1 MSLIPRLPLF
11 AATFTLL
18 SLALALVFLSGHPV
32 PAAQAQTATPTTPT
46 TVDYDSNDDRL
57 IEISNLAQLNSI
69 RWDLNGDGVVAA
81 GDQAIYSAAFP
92 NAATGMGCPDG
103 NDADANPDPC
113 LGYELKADLT
123 FDSNGDGSVTAAD
136 SAGLYWNNGAGWT
149 PIGDARRYTYT
160 GQFHGRGKTIS
171 HLFINNSSALYVG
184 LFGAVGSGGRI
195 TGVGLT
201 EVSIASSRPAVAGS
215 LVGSNAGSVTAS
227 YATGTVSINVGGV
240 TNANSIA
247 GGLTGHNTS
256 TGAAQASF
264 ANVAV
269 SATHNSASA
278 IIGGLTGQND
288 GNIRASYATGA
299 VAVTGNTRFTK
310 AGGLAGNN
318 GGTITASYARGRV
331 TAAGSGAAA
340 GGLVGG
346 NLRNGRVVASYWD
359 TTTSGQTGSA
369 GGTGQTS
376 RALQGPKGYTG
387 IYAHWNLNLDGAA
400 GGDSPW
406 HFGGDYQYPIL
417 AYGRLSAAPQRD
429 YDSDNDR
436 LLEVNNLAQLNAIR
450 WDLNTDG
457 VVAAADQANYTAAF
471 PGAVAG
477 MGCALGTTAAACVGY
492 ELMSDLDFDTDGDG
506 DVDAADSGGLYW
518 NGGWGW
524 RPIGFATNGLYIGNF
539 TGTFQGNGKTIAN
552 LHIDQHPS
560 AEVIDNYGLFG
571 YVGATGVI
579 DGVKLRD
586 VNIRIQ
592 LGGQVGP
599 LAGASSGTIRGS
611 SATGRINSDGPFG
624 ESVGGLVGQNFGSI
638 TSSYAR
644 TEIAGNL
651 HYGGGLVGRNGK
663 DPYAETYGSIVAS
676 YSGGANITIYNS
688 TSNGNNAYVGG
699 LVGSNNGTITASYS
713 RSPVK
718 ATGNGALVGG
728 LVGSNYRE
736 PSTNQGIVTA
746 SYALGPVE
754 ATGTTP
760 SVGGLVG
767 SNGGPITASYS
778 RSPVKAAGIS
788 ASAGGLAGYNTGPIT
803 ASYSRSPV
811 KATGN
816 NAVVGGLVG
825 WNRRLTR
832 SNTTYPG
839 IITASYAIGPVVATG
854 TNPLVGGLVG
864 KNGQVDSSGQEI
876 ANSKGTAVDSY
887 WDIAVSGQ
895 SSSALGTGVRGLA
908 MAWHPNYIYPGLFA
922 NWNLNLDGV
931 AGKDDPWHFGHG
943 LYPMLKY
950 GGHQVRD
957 QLHLR
962 IGDPAVG
969 QTAPT
974 HWFPIQS
981 QSGLTKVNG
990 QGYVWERSDDGVTGW
1005 TIVRSRQDGIGI
1017 NRFGN
1022 GSSRLLIEPYEAN
1035 KRFRVGRLS
1044 GEGVWVSGI
1053 VSTPANPWSG
1063 PTATLTFASGHTAP
1077 RVGQAIAISGSDA
1090 VRWIRCDDTSDNGC
1104 EVLVAAATGY
1114 TPVAADQG
1122 KYLYA
1127 YRYYDN
1133 SSGVKT
1139 MGKTGYIGPVA
1150 AASSSS

>member
-1 MSLIPRLPLF
+1 MSLLPRLPLF
-11 AATFTLL
+11 AATLTLL
-18 SLALALVFLSGHPV
+18 SLALALVFLSGQPA
-32 PAAQAQTATPTTPT
+32 PAARAQTTTT
-46 TVDYDSNDDRL
+46 ATVDYDSNDDRL
-57 IEISNLAQLNSI
+57 IEISNLAQLNAI
-69 RWDLNGDGVVAA
+69 RWDLNGDGAVAA
-81 GDQAIYSAAFP
+81 ADQANYTAAFP

-103 NDADANPDPC
+103 SDADANPDPC

-123 FDSNGDGSVTAAD
+123 FDTNGDGSITAAD

-201 EVSIASSRPAVAGS
+201 EVSLSSSRPAVAGS
-215 LVGSNAGSVTAS
+215 LVGSNAGTVTAS
-227 YATGTVSINVGGV
+227 YAAGTVAINVGGV

-247 GGLTGHNTS
+247 GGLTGHNTL

-264 ANVAV
+264 ADVAV
-269 SATHNSASA
+269 SATHSRASA

-299 VAVTGNTRFTK
+299 VSVTGNTRFTK

-331 TAAGSGAAA
+331 SAAGNGAAA

-359 TTTSGQTGSA
+359 TTASGQTGSA
-369 GGTGQTS
+369 GGTGQSSST
-376 RALQGPKGYTG
+376 LQGASGYNYSG
-387 IYAHWNLNLDGAA
+387 IYASWNLNLDSAA

-406 HFGGDYQYPIL
+406 YFGGTNQYPL
-417 AYGRLSAAPQRD
+417 LVYGAMRDFPLWD
-429 YDSDNDR
+429 YDADNDQ
-436 LLEVNNLAQLNAIR
+436 LIEVNNLAQLNALR
-450 WDLNTDG
+450 WDLNTNG

-477 MGCALGTTAAACVGY
+477 MGCAQGATAAACAGY

-518 NGGWGW
+518 NSSGPSWRNGWGW
-524 RPIGFATNGLYIGNF
+524 TPVGFNDEISF

-552 LHIDQHPS
+552 LYIHQPPS
-560 AEVIDNYGLFG
+560 DNVVDLFGLFG
-571 YVGATGVI
+571 WVGSTGVI
-579 DGVKLRD
+579 DGVNLRD
-586 VNIRIQ
+586 ANIRIQ
-592 LGGQVGP
+592 YGAMVGA
-599 LAGASSGTIRGS
+599 LAGGNYGTIRDS
-611 SATGRINSDGPFG
+611 SATGRINSDGPWG
-624 ESVGGLVGQNFGSI
+624 ESVGGLVGDNSGSI
-638 TSSYAR
+638 ASSYAKV
-644 TEIAGNL
+644 EIAGNAF
-651 HYGGGLVGRNGK
+651 YVGGLAGYNSCRFP
-663 DPYAETYGSIVAS
+663 DYTICGSIVAS
-676 YSGGANITIYNS
+676 YSSGADVT
-688 TSNGNNAYVGG
+688 GNQSGDTVRVGG
-699 LVGSNNGTITASYS
+699 LVGANSGTINASYSHSLVKATSNNAVVGGLAGANWGAGEITASYS
-713 RSPVK
+713 HSPVK
-718 ATGNGALVGG
+718 ATGNGVSVGGLASGNLGAITASYATGTVLATGANAFVGG
-728 LVGSNYRE
+728 LVSGNS
-736 PSTNQGIVTA
+736 
-746 SYALGPVE
+746 
-754 ATGTTP
+754 GT
-760 SVGGLVG
+760 
-767 SNGGPITASYS
+767 ITAAYS
-778 RSPVKAAGIS
+778 RSPI
-788 ASAGGLAGYNTGPIT
+788 
-803 ASYSRSPV
+803 

-816 NAVVGGLVG
+816 NAIVGGLVAG
-825 WNRRLTR
+825 NFQWT
-832 SNTTYPG
+832 SGNTTFPG
-839 IITASYAIGPVVATG
+839 IIAASYATGPVVATG
-854 TNPLVGGLVG
+854 SNPLVGGLVG
-864 KNGQVDSSGQEI
+864 RTGQYSNGREV

-887 WDIAVSGQ
+887 WDIGVSGQ

-908 MAWHPNYIYPGLFA
+908 VAWHPNYIYPGLFA

-931 AGKDDPWHFGHG
+931 AGKDDPWHFSNGH
-943 LYPMLKY
+943 YPMLKY
-950 GGHQVRD
+950 GGHQVRE

-974 HWFPIQS
+974 HWGTIRS
-981 QSGLTKVNG
+981 WLTKVNG

-1053 VSTPANPWSG
+1053 VSTPARAWSG
-1063 PTATLTFASGHTAP
+1063 PTAVLTFASGHTSP
-1077 RVGQAIAISGSDA
+1077 RVGQAIAVSGSDN
-1090 VRWIRCDDTSDNGC
+1090 VRWIRCDDTADNGC
-1104 EVLVAAATGY
+1104 DVIVRSATGY

-1139 MGKTGYIGPVA
+1139 MGKTAYIGPVA
-1150 AASSSS
+1150 AAAATTP

>member
-1 MSLIPRLPLF
+1 MSLLPRLPLF
-11 AATFTLL
+11 AAALTLL
-18 SLALALVFLSGHPV
+18 SLALALVFLSGQPV
-32 PAAQAQTATPTTPT
+32 PAAQAQTATPTTTT

-57 IEISNLAQLNSI
+57 IEISNLAQLNAV
-69 RWDLNGDGVVAA
+69 RWDLDGDGAVAA
-81 GDQAIYSAAFP
+81 ADQASYTAAFP
-92 NAATGMGCPDG
+92 NAAAGMGCPDG
-103 NDADANPDPC
+103 SDADTNPDPC

-123 FDSNGDGSVTAAD
+123 FDTNGDGSVTIAD

-160 GQFHGRGKTIS
+160 GQFQGRGKTIS

-195 TGVGLT
+195 TGVGLKQ
-201 EVSIASSRPAVAGS
+201 VSIASSRPAVAGS
-215 LVGSNAGSVTAS
+215 LVGSNAGTVTAS
-227 YATGTVSINVGGV
+227 YAAGTVNINVGGV

-247 GGLTGHNTS
+247 GGLTGHNAS

-264 ANVAV
+264 AEVAV
-269 SATHNSASA
+269 SARHNSASA

-318 GGTITASYARGRV
+318 GGTITASYARGKV
-331 TAAGSGAAA
+331 TVAGSGAAG

-359 TTTSGQTGSA
+359 TTTSGQSGSA

-376 RALQGPKGYTG
+376 RALQTPSGYNYSG
-387 IYAHWNLNLDGAA
+387 IYASWNLNLDGAA

-406 HFGGDYQYPIL
+406 YFGGVNQYPL
-417 AYGRLSAAPQRD
+417 LVYGSMRDFPLWD
-429 YDSDNDR
+429 YDADNDR
-436 LLEVNNLAQLNAIR
+436 LIEVNNLAQLNAIR

-457 VVAAADQANYTAAF
+457 VVAAADQDKYDAAF
-471 PGAVAG
+471 PGSVAG
-477 MGCALGTTAAACVGY
+477 MGCAQGATAAACTGY

-539 TGTFQGNGKTIAN
+539 AGTFQGNGKTIAN
-552 LHIDQHPS
+552 LYINQPPS
-560 AEVIDNYGLFG
+560 AEIIDDYGLFG
-571 YVGATGVI
+571 YIGSTGVI
-579 DGVKLRD
+579 DSVKLRD
-586 VNIRIQ
+586 VTIRIQ

-599 LAGASSGTIRGS
+599 LAGANSGAIRNS

-644 TEIAGNL
+644 TEITGNVL
-651 HYGGGLVGRNGK
+651 VVGGLAGRNDK

-676 YSGGANITIYNS
+676 YSGGADITIYNS
-688 TSNGNNAYVGG
+688 TSHGNNASVGG
-699 LVGSNNGTITASYS
+699 LVGINSGLITAAYS
-713 RSPVK
+713 SSPVK
-718 ATGNGALVGG
+718 ATGNGASVGG
-728 LVGSNYRE
+728 LVGNNVRRRDSTSNTTY
-736 PSTNQGIVTA
+736 PGAITA
-746 SYALGPVE
+746 SYALGPVV
-754 ATGTTP
+754 ATGANA

-767 SNGGPITASYS
+767 INSGLITA
-778 RSPVKAAGIS
+778 A
-788 ASAGGLAGYNTGPIT
+788 
-803 ASYSRSPV
+803 YSRSPV

-816 NAVVGGLVG
+816 NAIVGGLVS
-825 WNRRLTR
+825 WNGQWTWA
-832 SNTTYPG
+832 NTTHQG
-839 IITASYAIGPVVATG
+839 TITASYAIGPVVATG
-854 TNPLVGGLVG
+854 TNPSVGGLVG
-864 KNGQVDSSGQEI
+864 KNGRVDSNGQEV

-908 MAWHPNYIYPGLFA
+908 VAWHPNYIYPGLFA

-931 AGKDDPWHFGHG
+931 AGKDDPWHFGNG

-1005 TIVRSRQDGIGI
+1005 TIVRSRQDGIGA

-1053 VSTPANPWSG
+1053 VSTPATPWRG

-1077 RVGQAIAISGSDA
+1077 RVGQAIAISGSDN
-1090 VRWIRCDDTSDNGC
+1090 VRWIRCDDTADNGC
-1104 EVLVAAATGY
+1104 DVIVRAATGY

-1133 SSGVKT
+1133 AQSVKT
-1139 MGKTGYIGPVA
+1139 MGKTAVIGPVA
-1150 AASSSS
+1150 AAAATP